1 MTQTQVK
8 QQLIIDF
15 KNLLNQTTE
24 TDFNLAKD
32 KFLETLFSNSTEED
46 YLDIFVGEFSLSCE
60 DYLKSD
66 FRKSRK
72 NVLQG
77 DFEKILIAL
86 GAFQSEK

>member
-8 QQLIIDF
+8 QQLTIDF

-46 YLDIFVGEFSLSCE
+46 YLDIFVGEFALSCE
-60 DYLKSD
+60 DYL
-66 FRKSRK
+66 
-72 NVLQG
+72 
-77 DFEKILIAL
+77 
-86 GAFQSEK
+86 

>member
-8 QQLIIDF
+8 QQLTIDF

-24 TDFNLAKD
+24 TDFNLARD

-46 YLDIFVGEFSLSCE
+46 YLDIFVGEFVLSCE

-66 FRKSRK
+66 FRESRK
-72 NVLQG
+72 NILQG

-86 GAFQSEK
+86 DAFQSEK